1 MIILFLFRP
10 DMLCPRPVLLGLFQ
24 MAGVMGSHLPNVLMN
39 SQRSMHGMF
48 ACSSLLVAR
57 TSLVTQQ
64 RFAARRGTRERK
76 GKKKVVV
83 ELKKE
88 DFVPHKVKMAR
99 MQTHTGPRRFV
110 EKGKP
115 EAIDDVYHS
124 RYFMTKFITLAEAI
138 QFQRETNH
146 PTVLNAPEAL
156 VSARIELD
164 MQLNKKNR
172 YLDNFTRILLL
183 PHQFE
188 FAAPK
193 KVIAFCKTVETQDT
207 AQAAGA
213 DLIGGLDLIKQI
225 QV

>member
-1 MIILFLFRP
+1 
-10 DMLCPRPVLLGLFQ
+10 
-24 MAGVMGSHLPNVLMN
+24 
-39 SQRSMHGMF
+39 
-48 ACSSLLVAR
+48 
-57 TSLVTQQ
+57 
-64 RFAARRGTRERK
+64 
-76 GKKKVVV
+76 
-83 ELKKE
+83 
-88 DFVPHKVKMAR
+88 
-99 MQTHTGPRRFV
+99 
-110 EKGKP
+110 
-115 EAIDDVYHS
+115 
-124 RYFMTKFITLAEAI
+124 MTKFITLAEAI